1 MTTIRKVGRTRLPKA
16 QLRVLKAAKKARDK
30 KLHWWFLA
38 YYHDMAIWRKLIERG
53 YAKNE
58 VVVNEIGYYIWSY
71 SITDKGLRELNG

>member
-1 MTTIRKVGRTRLPKA
+1 MGGSRLPKA

-30 KLHWWFLA
+30 NLHWWLMS

-58 VVVNEIGYYIWSY
+58 VIVDEIGYYIWSY

>member
-38 YYHDMAIWRKLIERG
+38 YYHDMDLAETYRTW
-53 YAKNE
+53 
-58 VVVNEIGYYIWSY
+58 
-71 SITDKGLRELNG
+71 LRQKRSRCE